1 MMNNDD
7 GKQDIQKYTVYLDA
21 VSKTFHTS
29 HFLYKE
35 EETGKRSLIK
45 KKEACAAD
53 RITFGIM
60 PGEIM
65 GLLGPNGAGKTT
77 TVKMISGL
85 VKPDSGT
92 VYVNGM
98 NVEKKRK
105 QVLSQIGVV
114 LEGTRTSI
122 WPLTPLENLYY
133 YGNLRNIR
141 GKILKERTQQLIDFI
156 GLTDKKDVEVR
167 KLSRGQKQKLAIC
180 IALIAD
186 PKIILLDEPTTGLD
200 VQSSR
205 SIKDKVL
212 ELTRKYGRSVL
223 VTTHDMHV
231 AQELCDRIGIIN
243 KGKLITCR
251 PTSELLELFSKQIFS
266 LRLDRNLAEGDLDSL
281 APHITLLETV
291 SAEDGSTITV
301 QVPESYFERSEALY
315 LLFETLRRKKYQLRS
330 IQQKQVNL
338 EYVFLQLTGE
348 KPMLNGIHSEEQ
360 E

>member
-1 MMNNDD
+1 MYKNELNTNI
-7 GKQDIQKYTVYLDA
+7 KKYTVYLDA

-29 HFLYKE
+29 HFLYKD

-53 RITFGIM
+53 KITFGIM

-92 VYVNGM
+92 VYVDGM

-141 GKILKERTQQLIDFI
+141 GKILKERAHQLLDFI
-156 GLTDKKDVEVR
+156 GLNDKKDIEVR

-205 SIKDKVL
+205 SIKDKIL

-243 KGKLITCR
+243 KGKLITCK

-266 LRLDRNLAEGDLDSL
+266 LRLDRNLADGDLDALGPQIIFLQSDL
-281 APHITLLETV
+281 TA
-291 SAEDGSTITV
+291 DGPTITV
-301 QVPESYFERSEALY
+301 QVPEPYEERSEALY

-348 KPMLNGIHSEEQ
+348 KPVFDAINSQEQ

>member
-1 MMNNDD
+1 MHNNDLNTNI
-7 GKQDIQKYTVYLDA
+7 KKYTVYLDA

-29 HFLYKE
+29 HFLYKDE
-35 EETGKRSLIK
+35 EIGKRSLIK

-53 RITFGIM
+53 KITFGIM

-85 VKPDSGT
+85 VKPDSGV
-92 VYVNGM
+92 VYVDGM

-141 GKILKERTQQLIDFI
+141 GKVLKERANQLLDFI
-156 GLTDKKDVEVR
+156 GLNDKKDIEVR

-205 SIKDKVL
+205 SIKDKIL

-243 KGKLITCR
+243 KGKLITCK

-266 LRLDRNLAEGDLDSL
+266 LRLDRNLVDGDLDIL
-281 APHITLLETV
+281 APQITLLQTDLTADGPTV
-291 SAEDGSTITV
+291 TV
-301 QVPESYFERSEALY
+301 QVPEPYAERSEALY
-315 LLFETLRRKKYQLRS
+315 LLFETLHRKKYQLRS

-338 EYVFLQLTGE
+338 EYIFLQLTGE
-348 KPMLNGIHSEEQ
+348 KTVIDEIHSQEQ

>member
-1 MMNNDD
+1 MSSDEVEMNI
-7 GKQDIQKYTVYLDA
+7 KRYTVYLDR
-21 VSKTFHTS
+21 VCKTFHTT
-29 HFLYKE
+29 HFFYKDE
-35 EETGKRSLIK
+35 KTGKRSFIVR
-45 KKEACAAD
+45 KEACAAD
-53 RITFGIM
+53 NITFGIL

-85 VKPDSGT
+85 VKPDSGN

-141 GKILKERTQQLIDFI
+141 GKVLKERANQLLDFI
-156 GLTDKKDVEVR
+156 GLSDKKDVEVR

-205 SIKDKVL
+205 SIKDKIL

-243 KGKLITCR
+243 KGKLITCK
-251 PTSELLELFSKQIFS
+251 PTTELLELFSKQIFS
-266 LRLDRNLAEGDLDSL
+266 IRLDRNLAEGDLDGL
-281 APHITLLETV
+281 APMVTLLQTDLTAEGTV
-291 SAEDGSTITV
+291 ITV
-301 QVPESYFERSEALY
+301 QVPEPYTERSEALY
-315 LLFETLRRKKYQLRS
+315 LLFETLRKKKYQLRS

-348 KPMLNGIHSEEQ
+348 KPVFEDNNLLGQ